1 MNYRQDIGNLYLN
14 LLEEGV
20 EEKIP
25 KLLNLVDT
33 SIENKEDYIRWA
45 ANTFD
50 PTENGTYL
58 AWILRMLKRK
68 VLAGEEDGPKV
79 KERLTQ
85 FGELKKKP
93 QFPKE
98 KRDINSFQNYE
109 DLAETIDQSL
119 GIQTKG
125 EKKRRAREEGIQFID
140 SSEGEEGKGVSLY
153 IVTGEEAGAKHFRN
167 TKWCV
172 KDPRHFNGSHSS
184 PPYYYFTYDD
194 EPYTLVHLASRQC
207 MDVNNRE
214 TDLNSDEIGLMESQE
229 MTEYVLNNNNS
240 DNALDFYVQKVGDGY
255 DGQIAGE
262 ITSRIDEKIR
272 EANTHLNLFNIYEYD
287 GDGLEYWTPTAGA
300 SIPYDLTPYE
310 QYIEDGD
317 KDFKKEVIDFI
328 ERDFGINIDEYTFEF
343 SDDLDSMNFYVNND
357 NYDRDDK
364 LDDLISTLNWIE
376 SRYDKDD
383 FDKDFKER
391 MFDAGYLS
399 SGWSDFINKVPI
411 DSLEFKHFKL
421 VSAGVDKMLGVKYM
435 TDPVKIKESG
445 VQFTAVE
452 FKLKDANFIL
462 SKYRRDQ
469 HPYVLLT
476 AFLKPFIDNG
486 LVVYIKENAR
496 VLQFE
501 YELKYEND
509 KVAKKY
515 LKSLKAIKDFDTHY
529 DFYIEQIRDFM
540 NKYVYPYLQNYY
552 DNPNPEP
559 EAYGIPANIKLPL
572 IKIKGRK
579 ENPAQGMLDL
589 HEKKKFQFHKRF
601 NNLYKDLL

>member
-58 AWILRMLKRK
+58 AWILKMLKKK

-383 FDKDFKER
+383 FDEDFREK
-391 MFDAGYLS
+391 MLNAGYLS
-399 SGWSDFINKVPI
+399 SGWSDFIKKVPI

-421 VSAGVDKMLGVKYM
+421 VSAGVDKMLGVEYM